1 MLAQIAKVEGFHFE
15 DTLTGFKWIG
25 SRSATLSSEGYRN
38 LFGYEE
44 AIGFAVGDVI
54 FDKDGNELGSM
65 PFSIPDRD
73 AMAILRLARQ
83 YEVEAFKEGV
93 VEGLRRGKNAAALI
107 NHDLEAKLKIA
118 LLQNEAL
125 ADKLKMVLDEGPAEH
140 GNSATH

>member
-54 FDKDGNELGSM
+54 FDKDGIS
-65 PFSIPDRD
+65 
-73 AMAILRLARQ
+73 AMAVFSEMALWVYRQGFTLKQHMQRL
-83 YEVEAFKEGV
+83 YDKYGEVSSV
-93 VEGLRRGKNAAALI
+93 
-107 NHDLEAKLKIA
+107 
-118 LLQNEAL
+118 
-125 ADKLKMVLDEGPAEH
+125 
-140 GNSATH
+140 S